1 MDYIRTVTNPLD
13 LWVLMGYY
21 ITMKNTHLEHPED
34 AIFNNG
40 KQGAIDVLKWFA
52 AKNSTLS
59 VKYDGAPA
67 IVWGINPEN
76 NKFFVGTKSVFNKV
90 KVKINYT
97 HSDIELNHG
106 SNAKVASILHL
117 CLEKLPK
124 VAGVYQG
131 DWIGYGGS
139 TEYKP
144 NTITYKFDRR
154 VYQDIV
160 FAAHTTYH
168 GDCMKDMSAE
178 FAFPD
183 NLHTLDVKLLDTA
196 CDIKR
201 RKLRIG
207 VLIALAKVLIRFTSF
222 TDETIGKHVKV
233 TVNSYIRR
241 GVTPDPQKLAEET
254 GLDVNLFHLYLLLMD
269 IKHHL
274 LDGIVARENVTC
286 LIDDKVCAHEGFVM
300 SNDYGTYKLVDRETF
315 SYYNFNNRKDWK

>member
-1 MDYIRTVTNPLD
+1 
-13 LWVLMGYY
+13 
-21 ITMKNTHLEHPED
+21 
-34 AIFNNG
+34 
-40 KQGAIDVLKWFA
+40 
-52 AKNSTLS
+52 
-59 VKYDGAPA
+59 
-67 IVWGINPEN
+67 
-76 NKFFVGTKSVFNKV
+76 
-90 KVKINYT
+90 
-97 HSDIELNHG
+97 
-106 SNAKVASILHL
+106 
-117 CLEKLPK
+117 
-124 VAGVYQG
+124 
-131 DWIGYGGS
+131 
-139 TEYKP
+139 
-144 NTITYKFDRR
+144 
-154 VYQDIV
+154 
-160 FAAHTTYH
+160 
-168 GDCMKDMSAE
+168 MKDMSAE

-241 GVTPDPQKLAEET
+241 GVTPDPQKLSEET